1 MGVNLLPNDILN
13 NYQVFEWNH
22 ATSILYCDFPDEFN
36 EIISI
41 LTNFK
46 LNKED
51 ILKAGGRKSPIAEA
65 IDSKFYE
72 LDWEEKWF
80 KVNIDVDGD
89 TVHIPTHGV
98 DCYKNRIAVEVE
110 WNNKDPFFDRDLN
123 NFRLLF
129 DLNTIS
135 VGVIITRCSN
145 LQTIFKKLG
154 KGSSYGASTTHMN
167 KLLPRI
173 QSNGAGG
180 CPVLA
185 FGISDSLY
193 LED

>member
-1 MGVNLLPNDILN
+1 MAISLLPDDILDS
-13 NYQVFEWNH
+13 YDVFEWNH
-22 ATSILYCDFPDEFN
+22 ATSILFCDFPNEFD
-36 EIISI
+36 EIINI
-41 LTNFK
+41 LRNFK
-46 LNKED
+46 LKKED
-51 ILKAGGRKSPIAEA
+51 ILKNGGRKSPIAESL
-65 IDSKFYE
+65 DSQFYK
-72 LDWEEKWF
+72 LNWEEKWF
-80 KVNIDVDGD
+80 DVNINVDGNS
-89 TVHIPTHGV
+89 VLIPTHGV
-98 DCYKNRIAVEVE
+98 DCYKNRVAVEVE

-145 LQTIFKKLG
+145 LQDIFKNLG

-185 FGISDSLY
+185 FGISERLY
-193 LED
+193 EE